1 MKFITNS
8 DELTSYINL
17 NIPVLKDIKD
27 ISIDSRDI
35 SDSSLFIC
43 IKGENFDGNDYKN
56 EAIERGA
63 SVVIADRKDILDLDE
78 GIYYV
83 PNTILALR
91 DISKKILSKFGG
103 NIIAITGSNGK
114 TTTTKIL
121 KKTLLSAL
129 GTIKNFNNEI
139 GMPLSIMKANRNSDH
154 IVLEM
159 GASKLG
165 DIEYL
170 SSIAQPNIG
179 IITNIGNSH
188 LESLENLEGVLKVKS
203 ELVQNIREN
212 GYLIVPGDNKK
223 HVQYWKSIRKDIKII
238 TIGLDNTCDIY
249 ASEIDIAEPSSFKI
263 KSTKFNIDLNIK
275 TDLLGLHN
283 INNILFSYAVSFLV
297 NNDNNYFK
305 RKIEF
310 IDKYTTRLNKLK
322 WFNDST
328 LFDDSYNANPE
339 SVKKSI
345 EFLSSSAGRKILILG
360 DMLELGSN
368 SKEFHEDIGRYASK
382 KNIDMLIGYG
392 EYTKFT
398 IENFLND
405 GYFYETETDLKQFI
419 YNNVKSTDT
428 ILLKGSRGM
437 KMERFIDV

>member
-1 MKFITNS
+1 
-8 DELTSYINL
+8 
-17 NIPVLKDIKD
+17 
-27 ISIDSRDI
+27 
-35 SDSSLFIC
+35 
-43 IKGENFDGNDYKN
+43 
-56 EAIERGA
+56 
-63 SVVIADRKDILDLDE
+63 
-78 GIYYV
+78 
-83 PNTILALR
+83 
-91 DISKKILSKFGG
+91 
-103 NIIAITGSNGK
+103 
-114 TTTTKIL
+114 
-121 KKTLLSAL
+121 
-129 GTIKNFNNEI
+129 
-139 GMPLSIMKANRNSDH
+139 MKANRNSDH